1 MWLCI
6 NSTSIKITII
16 MGIGMFINRNMI
28 MFESEDYWV
37 KLEFRWKTW
46 KKSIWMY
53 QNDRTKENKYEG
65 SITWTSLE
73 RKNIFKQE
81 QFFLIIILKLINSI
95 VNY

>member
-53 QNDRTKENKYEG
+53 QNDTQIEQKKINTREALREPVLKERIF
-65 SITWTSLE
+65 SS
-73 RKNIFKQE
+73 KNNF
-81 QFFLIIILKLINSI
+81 S
-95 VNY
+95 